1 MPHVSL
7 RNVTKVYG
15 EDTVALDDVSIE
27 IDAGEFVVVLGPSGA
42 GKSTLLRILNGLTT
56 PTTGTVEIGGQP
68 VSESGSDVGMVFQMH
83 YLIESMSAYRNA
95 LTGALG
101 RTDNLRSILTL
112 NDRTDKR
119 EALRALATVGLLNEA
134 EQRAGSMSGGQ
145 KQRVGIARALVQDP
159 SLLLADE
166 PVSSLD
172 PKAARDVM
180 RYLKQAAAERDLT
193 TLSSLHQVN
202 IAREF
207 GDRFVGIRDGSV
219 MFDGSREE
227 LSMDVV
233 DDLYYGSDA
242 EAGFETEAVG
252 EAENEDTA
260 EADVGS
266 PAGADTGP
274 GAGMGGVDS

>member
-15 EDTVALDDVSIE
+15 EDTVALDDVSLE
-27 IDAGEFVVVLGPSGA
+27 INAGEFVVVLGPSGA

-56 PTTGTVEIGGQP
+56 PTTGTVEIGGRP

-101 RTDNLRSILTL
+101 RTDDLRSILTL

-119 EALRALATVGLLNEA
+119 EALRALDTVGLLDGA

-233 DDLYYGSDA
+233 DDLYYGADA
-242 EAGFETEAVG
+242 EAGFDSEAAG
-252 EAENEDTA
+252 EAENGDDA
-260 EADVGS
+260 EAGVGT
-266 PAGADTGP
+266 PTGADTGP
-274 GAGMGGVDS
+274 EAGVGGVDS